1 MIVRRE
7 KNSPGPPG
15 PDELVFIF
23 VSKSVEALAD
33 IHGAVGA
40 PFPAAV
46 IGEERPMV
54 VMTMSEKAIAEMT
67 MADSVANSM
76 AAVAAMAAV
85 TAGES
90 LAGDGERGGG
100 QRESG
105 NRRGNDGLELRHGRR
120 LLRAGRVSLRD
131 DPPLEVRAVMRCDGG
146 HSVDGAL
153 NWSDSGI
160 EVSSRHGATIG

>member
-23 VSKSVEALAD
+23 VSKSVETLAD

-54 VMTMSEKAIAEMT
+54 VMTMSEKAVAKMTVADSMAAEATT
-67 MADSVANSM
+67 MAAEA
-76 AAVAAMAAV
+76 AAVAAMS
-85 TAGES
+85 AGES
-90 LAGDGERGGG
+90 LAGDGERSGA

-105 NRRGNDGLELRHGRR
+105 DRRGNDRFEFRHGRI
-120 LLRAGRVSLRD
+120 LLWAGRVSLRD
-131 DPPLEVRAVMRCDGG
+131 DPALVLRAVARCDRG
-146 HSVDGAL
+146 HSVDGVLKTACSIGRAL
-153 NWSDSGI
+153 
-160 EVSSRHGATIG
+160 